1 MANDT
6 MTIENFVYAVLANLS
21 EPCECFQAKTL
32 QVAAAWLVAFWIAS
46 K

>member
-1 MANDT
+1 MVNET

-21 EPCECFQAKTL
+21 VPCECFQAKT
-32 QVAAAWLVAFWIAS
+32 QWVAAAWLVAFWIAS